1 MKQDL
6 KRYAR
11 MLADS
16 GLTLGVCDW
25 GFCVYRQEHSACFGS
40 TTGPNPLRR
49 ERSTCASCRNFAVSA
64 QHRAYW
70 LEQARRHEAFLNEP
84 TLPTQTLKI
93 ARERLKE
100 ALAMSVRST
109 PHRRPRV
116 VPAPSP
122 ADRLRQALE
131 TLTASASDRPERVTV
146 SALCQLANVS
156 RNSLYRYHPDV
167 LRACANTRGGK
178 FPLPR
183 FACVKR
189 LTRSRPSSALS
200 GSRLRSS
207 PRWLI
212 TTTPRTARPRRSWPA
227 GSRSWRSFGS
237 GWIPSPSRSQGERLT
252 EGAPTIGSCRPK
264 VAEIDPEP
272 SLTVT
277 GPAPEQDC
285 MNEIVAHHRL
295 GWARYGSPTG
305 ATTTSTSTPPPR
317 KPSRTGITGS
327 PWATS
332 TELQPRERSSLI
344 GY

>member
-49 ERSTCASCRNFAVSA
+49 EPSTCASCRNFAVSA

-84 TLPTQTLKI
+84 ALPTQTLKI

-167 LRACANTRGGK
+167 LRAVREHQGREVSAASVRLRQAVDAQQAELIALRQQITKLAALVDHYYAAYREAQA
-178 FPLPR
+178 LLAR
-183 FACVKR
+183 REQELAELRKR
-189 LTRSRPSSALS
+189 LDSKPVK
-200 GSRLRSS
+200 
-207 PRWLI
+207 I
-212 TTTPRTARPRRSWPA
+212 A
-227 GSRSWRSFGS
+227 G
-237 GWIPSPSRSQGERLT
+237 
-252 EGAPTIGSCRPK
+252 
-264 VAEIDPEP
+264 
-272 SLTVT
+272 
-277 GPAPEQDC
+277 
-285 MNEIVAHHRL
+285 
-295 GWARYGSPTG
+295 
-305 ATTTSTSTPPPR
+305 
-317 KPSRTGITGS
+317 
-327 PWATS
+327 
-332 TELQPRERSSLI
+332 
-344 GY
+344 